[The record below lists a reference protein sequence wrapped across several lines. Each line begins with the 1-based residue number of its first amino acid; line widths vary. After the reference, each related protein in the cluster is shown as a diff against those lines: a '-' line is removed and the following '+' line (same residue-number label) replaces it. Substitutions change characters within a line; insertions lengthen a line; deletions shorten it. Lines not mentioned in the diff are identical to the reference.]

1 MAWTTNDLAEINKAI
16 ASGTLHV
23 KYADREV
30 QYRSL
35 EEMLKIR
42 DLIAKEVAG
51 SEATS
56 PTRRLAQFSKGLD
69 DA

>member
-1 MAWTTNDLAEINKAI
+1 MAWTTNDLTEINKAI
-16 ASGTLHV
+16 ASGTLNV

-42 DLIAKEVAG
+42 EIGRAHV
-51 SEATS
+51 
-56 PTRRLAQFSKGLD
+56 
-69 DA
+69 